1 MPWKDSVPAIVQ
13 GWFIGSEAGKALAS
27 VLVGDANPSG
37 KLPFTWYAKLEDC
50 GAHRMGNFPGV
61 KRPDEDVFDIEYQ
74 EGLYVGYR
82 GVDKFKTRPL
92 FAFGHGL
99 SYSTFTLTD
108 AKADKKELAA
118 TDSITF
124 TINVTNTGALA
135 GAETVQ
141 LYITDVK
148 STLERPS
155 KELKAFK
162 KVYLRP
168 GETQAVSITIGRD
181 ALSYFDDRQHQ
192 WVAEPGDFIARIGT
206 ASDAIAANL
215 RFKLK

>member
-1 MPWKDSVPAIVQ
+1 M
-13 GWFIGSEAGKALAS
+13 
-27 VLVGDANPSG
+27 
-37 KLPFTWYAKLEDC
+37 
-50 GAHRMGNFPGV
+50 
-61 KRPDEDVFDIEYQ
+61 
-74 EGLYVGYR
+74 GYR

-124 TINVTNTGALA
+124 TVNVTNTGTIA

-206 ASDAIAANL
+206 ASDAISANL